1 MGVKWD
7 GREKHI
13 RALVHLSHCI
23 HRRACIHL
31 LTQMSECWNCWLS
44 VRHLFNLKAR
54 KILESP
60 PFLSMSMESSWG
72 MQFWSNSSSQ
82 KKGFKFL
89 HNFCWRHPPYW
100 IDDEIRFVEL
110 RMHFAAAGDSSREEN
125 PHTHGFL
132 NTHREFQN
140 VTILTYP
147 FRKVNKSGKW
157 RYFNGGWNVVSVFRF
172 CGKDLSFCNSNA
184 TPASSFKPCVFNP
197 RPLRMS
203 LS

>member
-7 GREKHI
+7 GGEKHI

-44 VRHLFNLKAR
+44 VRHLFNLKLLKPEKYWNQAP
-54 KILESP
+54 KK
-60 PFLSMSMESSWG
+60 
-72 MQFWSNSSSQ
+72 QVSNFDTIFVE
-82 KKGFKFL
+82 GI
-89 HNFCWRHPPYW
+89 PPYW

-110 RMHFAAAGDSSREEN
+110 RMHFAAAGDSSREEK

-132 NTHREFQN
+132 NTHTEFQN
-140 VTILTYP
+140 VTILTYL

-157 RYFNGGWNVVSVFRF
+157 WGVK
-172 CGKDLSFCNSNA
+172 CGFSI
-184 TPASSFKPCVFNP
+184 
-197 RPLRMS
+197 
-203 LS
+203 